1 MSVKNPLLGS
11 KAALSSWLRNSL
23 NRPPPSM
30 PASSRPE
37 RSHGDLTYALE
48 IHIFFPYL
56 RRSPTELSFSAS
68 GLPRCLGSVCQ
79 RRPHRCNF
87 CATEL
92 GFDGLCPNML
102 EGVRIFGPAHMQV
115 DGRALKKVD
124 SITLLLLL
132 LSLYQALKVFT

>member
-1 MSVKNPLLGS
+1 MEILL
-11 KAALSSWLRNSL
+11 
-23 NRPPPSM
+23 P
-30 PASSRPE
+30 
-37 RSHGDLTYALE
+37 LE
-48 IHIFFPYL
+48 IHIYFPYL

-79 RRPHRCNF
+79 RRPHRCNS
-87 CATEL
+87 CATWLRFE
-92 GFDGLCPNML
+92 GLCSNIL
-102 EGVRIFGPAHMQV
+102 EGVLILGPANMQV